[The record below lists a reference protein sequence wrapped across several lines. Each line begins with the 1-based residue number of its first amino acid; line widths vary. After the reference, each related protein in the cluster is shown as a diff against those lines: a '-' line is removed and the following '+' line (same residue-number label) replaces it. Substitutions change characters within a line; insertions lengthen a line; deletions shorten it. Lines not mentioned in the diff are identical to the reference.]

1 VVPAILL
8 VVAVLSSAS
17 EVTGELRREDGS
29 RIHYGV
35 AGRGVPVLLIH
46 GGLVDSQMWD
56 DQTEMR
62 SLMPVLSRDP

>member
-35 AGRGVPVLLIH
+35 AGRGVPMLLIH
-46 GGLVDSQMWD
+46 GRVVDWHTWD
-56 DQTEMR
+56 DQPACG
-62 SLMPVLSRDP
+62 S